1 MTYKM
6 MIERRGMLRMLSMV
20 LLFSVM
26 LGACSK
32 DDDPKPVGKP
42 NLNAAS
48 DIKATS
54 FKASWNG
61 VSGADKYLID
71 VSVKSDFTTTVAG
84 YSRKEV
90 TGTSIEVTGLSTTTK
105 YYFRVY
111 AKKGSVLSSSSTV
124 KEVTTL

>member
-1 MTYKM
+1 M
-6 MIERRGMLRMLSMV
+6 MIERRGMLRMLTMV

-32 DDDPKPVGKP
+32 DDDPKPVGVP
-42 NLNAAS
+42 NLNTAT

-71 VSVKSDFTTTVAG
+71 VSVKSDFTTTVTG

-90 TGTSIEVTGLSTTTK
+90 TGTSTVVSGLNAATK

-111 AKKGSVLSSSSTV
+111 AKKGTAISSSSTV